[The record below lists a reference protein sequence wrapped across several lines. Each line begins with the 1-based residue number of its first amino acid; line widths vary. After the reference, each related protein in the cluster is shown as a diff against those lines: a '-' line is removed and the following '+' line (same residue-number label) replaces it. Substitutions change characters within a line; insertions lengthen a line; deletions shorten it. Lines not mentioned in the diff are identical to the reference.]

1 MVKCSPI
8 VKWSVIQMVMFL
20 LFRCLLFRSPLVV
33 CSYVS
38 LTWALCESLVHT
50 MKKILFYNFQAFF
63 IVFAYV
69 NACASMRSLT
79 EIHNTHYSWASR
91 FHIHSKSEPF
101 ANQPLFDHSWSPLH
115 CNFFQ
120 ISSSPKNL
128 RKFVTRGRL
137 SEQIADTSSTSRRNS
152 WD

>member
-8 VKWSVIQMVMFL
+8 VKWSVIRMVMFP

-38 LTWALCESLVHT
+38 LSCVQW
-50 MKKILFYNFQAFF
+50 KKYFFYNFQAFF
-63 IVFAYV
+63 IVFAHV

-120 ISSSPKNL
+120 ISSSRKNL